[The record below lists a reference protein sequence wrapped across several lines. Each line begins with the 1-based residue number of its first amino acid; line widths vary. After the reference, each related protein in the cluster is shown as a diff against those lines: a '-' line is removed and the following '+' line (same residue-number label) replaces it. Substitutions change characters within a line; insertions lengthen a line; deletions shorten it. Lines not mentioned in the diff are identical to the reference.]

1 MALDTELQ
9 KVTREGCD
17 SRRKQTIMI
26 IFPRKGNILAKT
38 NRGNNGLYGRQIH
51 WRSAAQKLLEGYPCC

>member
-51 WRSAAQKLLEGYPCC
+51 